1 MDRFDRIFALHKIL
15 AGRRTPVSREELQA
29 KLECSRATV
38 GRLIEEIRDHWGRPS
53 STTAIKTG
61 TPMIAAKTQSM
72 NFPACGSTPRNC
84 TPCW

>member
-38 GRLIEEIRDHWGRPS
+38 GRLIEEIRDQLGAPIVYGRD
-53 STTAIKTG
+53 
-61 TPMIAAKTQSM
+61 
-72 NFPACGSTPRNC
+72 RNRYAYDRGER
-84 TPCW
+84 TV